1 MKLELFDYIDRT
13 LSLVEGHKNVLNQ
26 VAVSLESFFTDSLF
40 INDHFLN
47 VNYRI
52 KTSDSLREKI
62 LRHNLYL
69 VYSTPEKLI
78 ENLSDLIG
86 FRIECRFIMD
96 EEKIY
101 RDIVNLFNI
110 EDEGG
115 YYSTPLNSSIL
126 LKLDDKQPQMQK
138 NGFEIYKIDG
148 KYIKEDVKVNF
159 ELQIKSMVNVFWGDI
174 DHRVLYKNFNYML
187 TEDFFKDIMSSIKE
201 SLAMIDRQ
209 LMLVYNHLNDVD
221 SSNLDNNK
229 SQFKALLSK
238 IIHDIYI
245 IKVRQELGFVVD
257 FKKSTDVI
265 VEYIFSKENGSDNI
279 DNYGDNFIKVLN
291 KINEISKNEIT
302 FDNYIEFGREINIE
316 DDFESKLAKI
326 ILKVINKD
334 FKWNLF
340 FKILFEIEEGNNA
353 QNFEE
358 LIHFLRIRFCDGV
371 HKELNAK
378 NIEPSYK
385 EEMMEYIRE
394 CILELFSRSTDIEL
408 INLCKL
414 ESLNKSIKK
423 VLDKVDSYDDWLN
436 FKKELYNKIMKYCVV
451 YK

>member
-1 MKLELFDYIDRT
+1 MKLELFDYINST
-13 LSLVEGHKNVLNQ
+13 LDLIEAKKNTLNQ
-26 VAVSLESFFTDSLF
+26 IAESLESFFTDSLF

-52 KTSDSLREKI
+52 KSSDSLREKI

-69 VYSTPEKLI
+69 IYTTPMELI

-101 RDIVNLFNI
+101 KDILNLFNI
-110 EDEGG
+110 EDKGG
-115 YYSTPLNSSIL
+115 YYSNPLNSSIL
-126 LKLDDKQPQMQK
+126 LKLDDKQPQIQK

-201 SLAMIDRQ
+201 SLVMIDKQ
-209 LMLVYNHLNDVD
+209 LMLVYNHLNNVD

-229 SQFKALLSK
+229 NQFKALLSK
-238 IIHDIYI
+238 MIHDIYI
-245 IKVRQELGFVVD
+245 VKVRQELGFVVD
-257 FKKSTDVI
+257 FKKSTDLI
-265 VEYIFSKENGSDNI
+265 VEYIFSKGNDSDNT
-279 DNYGDNFIKVLN
+279 DNYGDNFIKVIN
-291 KINEISKNEIT
+291 KINEVSNKEIT
-302 FDNYIEFGREINIE
+302 FDNFIEFDREIHIE
-316 DDFESKLAKI
+316 DDFESKLGKI
-326 ILKVINKD
+326 ILRVINKD

-340 FKILFEIEEGNNA
+340 FKILFDIEEGSNA
-353 QNFEE
+353 ENFEE
-358 LIHFLRIRFCDGV
+358 IIHFLRVKFCDGV
-371 HKELNAK
+371 QKE
-378 NIEPSYK
+378 IETKKIESYYK
-385 EEMMEYIRE
+385 EEMMSYIRE
-394 CILELFSRSTDIEL
+394 CILELFTVSTNIEL

-414 ESLNKSIKK
+414 ESLNMSIRKI
-423 VLDKVDSYDDWLN
+423 LDKVYSYDDWLE
-436 FKKELYNKIMKYCVV
+436 FKTELYNKMMKYCVI